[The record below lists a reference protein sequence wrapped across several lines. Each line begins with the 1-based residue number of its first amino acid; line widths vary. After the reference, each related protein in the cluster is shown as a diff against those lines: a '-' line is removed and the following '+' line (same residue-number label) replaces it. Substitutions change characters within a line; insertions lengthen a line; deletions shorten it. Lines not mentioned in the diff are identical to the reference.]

1 MKNICTMKNALNAY
15 QKARRC
21 KRYRPEVLEFEANRE
36 EYLGK
41 AIRELESLTYTPGKY
56 KVFKVWEPKERIIMA
71 LPFYDRVIQHMI
83 VNYIE
88 PIFEHQ
94 FIYHSYACRKGK
106 GAHRASKQLTRWL
119 YNLEVVQGKSVYV
132 LKADIHHYFQS
143 IDHKVLKREIRTYIK
158 DKDLLVILDR
168 IIDHNGIFP
177 DGVGIPVG
185 NLTSQLFANVYLHR
199 LDMFVKHTLHAEHYM
214 DPVVDVSST
223 IVKEIVAPLV
233 VYLGTNTIM
242 NIFEKNKLSFSVPI
256 NSTVISKDGT
266 THKASDDEAVG

>member
-106 GAHRASKQLTRWL
+106 GAHRASKQLTKVATTAVL
-119 YNLEVVQGKSVYV
+119 AHGMILTSCSYV
-132 LKADIHHYFQS
+132 LSWI
-143 IDHKVLKREIRTYIK
+143 
-158 DKDLLVILDR
+158 
-168 IIDHNGIFP
+168 G
-177 DGVGIPVG
+177 
-185 NLTSQLFANVYLHR
+185 
-199 LDMFVKHTLHAEHYM
+199 M